1 MQDLLS
7 RGLLPP
13 LAMLE
18 DQARKAKA
26 LGLSMAQASEELPEF
41 GQDVVIND
49 APPNVRYLLTKRTTQ
64 VRL

>member
-13 LAMLE
+13 G
-18 DQARKAKA
+18 KAKA
-26 LGLSMAQASEELPEF
+26 LGLNMAQMSEELPEF

-64 VRL
+64 VGF